1 MSRAF
6 QCDRCGGYFSPVS
19 KVPDFII
26 EDISNN
32 GSPKRV
38 DICPLCYQ
46 QFETWWKAGK
56 LEKGTE
62 NGSISS

>member
-19 KVPDFII
+19 KVHDFLI
-26 EDISNN
+26 EDISD
-32 GSPKRV
+32 GSPKRM
-38 DICPLCYQ
+38 DICPLCHQ

-56 LEKGTE
+56 SEEIE
-62 NGSISS
+62 NGIVSN